1 MSLLS
6 EFQWQKL
13 FKRCGLGDLHPT
25 KQIKQT
31 TFLNSKDHHNFSKL
45 KKLYNFI
52 LFNLNHNSLSNKL
65 II

>member
-1 MSLLS
+1 MPSFSLTKFGIHFSLKIKLLL
-6 EFQWQKL
+6 EFQWQKQL

-31 TFLNSKDHHNFSKL
+31 TFLNSKIIIVFFN
-45 KKLYNFI
+45 KK
-52 LFNLNHNSLSNKL
+52 